1 MNNNNNN
8 QPKILVVKTFDEAA
22 AEARAKVALERSGK
36 QLGLLT
42 RFEGINAAMLKY
54 FRFGHVTM
62 LAGASGSGKSA
73 ILNMFEDDF
82 TNTAI
87 NGNFYGETMVIACKY
102 EMAASDELLR
112 TVSGK
117 LEKSYGYLLSA
128 ERDKNTKAYNNISDE
143 EFKNIEEQ
151 IEALKGRNIYYIE
164 VAGNLFQLYNT
175 VAYYREQYP
184 NRKIVVTI
192 DHSLLSVKLDEKDD
206 LTLMSNTAH
215 CAMKMKK
222 SLGAMVIF
230 INQLN
235 GEIEKSQRKENPAL
249 HYPQKTDIH
258 CGNQLFWAC
267 DDVWTFH
274 RPELL
279 GIDLYGKRK
288 IPTKNLIHGLLLK
301 ARFGTIANVWF
312 EQEFSKGRM
321 SQKEVDYFINN
332 AKSFGIS

>member
-1 MNNNNNN
+1 MENN

-22 AEARAKVALERSGK
+22 AEARAKVSLERSGK

-73 ILNMFEDDF
+73 ILNMIEDDF
-82 TNTAI
+82 TNKAI
-87 NGNFYGETMVIACKY
+87 NGKFYGEVMLIACKY

-112 TVSGK
+112 TISGK

-128 ERDKNTKAYNNISDE
+128 ERDADTKEYNSITDS
-143 EFKNIEEQ
+143 EFDAIQ
-151 IEALKGRNIYYIE
+151 AQLEALKGRDIYYIE
-164 VAGNLFQLYNT
+164 VAGNLIQLYNT
-175 VAYYREQYP
+175 VVYYKGLFS
-184 NRKIVVTI
+184 NKKIVVTI

-206 LTLMSNTAH
+206 LALMSNTAH

-222 SLGAMVIF
+222 ALGAMVIF

-274 RPELL
+274 RPELI

-288 IPTKNLIHGLLLK
+288 IPTKDLIHGLLLK
-301 ARFGTIANVWF
+301 ARFGTMANVWF

-321 SQKEVDYFINN
+321 TQQKADYFINRV
-332 AKSFGIS
+332 KSFGIS

>member
-1 MNNNNNN
+1 MENN

-22 AEARAKVALERSGK
+22 AEARAKVSLERSGK

-73 ILNMFEDDF
+73 ILNMIEDDF
-82 TNTAI
+82 TNKAI
-87 NGNFYGETMVIACKY
+87 NGNFYGEVMLIACKY

-112 TVSGK
+112 TISGK

-128 ERDKNTKAYNNISDE
+128 ERDADTKEYNSITDS
-143 EFKNIEEQ
+143 EFDAIQ
-151 IEALKGRNIYYIE
+151 AQLEALKGREIYYIE
-164 VAGNLFQLYNT
+164 VAGNLIQLYNT
-175 VAYYREQYP
+175 VAYYKGLFP
-184 NRKIVVTI
+184 NKKMVVTI

-206 LTLMSNTAH
+206 LALMSNTAH

-274 RPELL
+274 RPELI

-288 IPTKNLIHGLLLK
+288 IPTKDLIHGLLLK
-301 ARFGTIANVWF
+301 ARFGTMANVWF

-321 SQKEVDYFINN
+321 IQQKVDYFTNRV
-332 AKSFGIS
+332 KSFGIS

>member
-1 MNNNNNN
+1 MENN

-22 AEARAKVALERSGK
+22 AEARAKVSLERSGK

-73 ILNMFEDDF
+73 ILNMIEDDF
-82 TNTAI
+82 TNKAI
-87 NGNFYGETMVIACKY
+87 NGKFYGEVMLIACKY

-112 TVSGK
+112 TISGK

-128 ERDKNTKAYNNISDE
+128 ERDADTKEYNSITDS
-143 EFKNIEEQ
+143 EFDAIQ
-151 IEALKGRNIYYIE
+151 AQLEALKGRDIYYIE
-164 VAGNLFQLYNT
+164 VAGNLIQLYNT
-175 VAYYREQYP
+175 VAYYKGLFP
-184 NRKIVVTI
+184 NKKIVVTI

-206 LTLMSNTAH
+206 LALMSNTAH

-222 SLGAMVIF
+222 ALGAMVIF

-274 RPELL
+274 RPELI

-288 IPTKNLIHGLLLK
+288 IPTKDLIHGLLLK
-301 ARFGTIANVWF
+301 ARFGTMANVWF

-321 SQKEVDYFINN
+321 TQQKADYFINRV
-332 AKSFGIS
+332 KSFGIS